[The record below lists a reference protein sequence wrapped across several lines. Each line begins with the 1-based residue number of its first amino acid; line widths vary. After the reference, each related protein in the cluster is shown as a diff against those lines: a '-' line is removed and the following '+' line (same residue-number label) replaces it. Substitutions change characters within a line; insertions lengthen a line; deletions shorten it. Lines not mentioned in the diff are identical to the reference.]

1 MIVYNKN
8 NYYLHYLGALSAQE
22 HPDLTLKLDPQ
33 ERALFEASVVRWHQ
47 GSPMTV
53 TQAVNLKELGSTVTL
68 HKRLKSLFDQ
78 EVVVFK
84 QKEDSMRRKF
94 ICPSPK
100 SVLYLEWLSEL
111 IGKLPDQINGNADSH
126 QSKQESSGTGWSW
139 EI

>member
-8 NYYLHYLGALSAQE
+8 NYFLHYLGALSAQD
-22 HPDLTLKLDPQ
+22 HPDLVLKLCPQ
-33 ERALFEASVVRWHQ
+33 ERALFEAIVLRWHQ

-84 QKEDSMRRKF
+84 QKNDSMRRKY

-111 IGKLPDQINGNADSH
+111 IGKLPAQIDGNTQENRFKQAISDSV
-126 QSKQESSGTGWSW
+126 WSW